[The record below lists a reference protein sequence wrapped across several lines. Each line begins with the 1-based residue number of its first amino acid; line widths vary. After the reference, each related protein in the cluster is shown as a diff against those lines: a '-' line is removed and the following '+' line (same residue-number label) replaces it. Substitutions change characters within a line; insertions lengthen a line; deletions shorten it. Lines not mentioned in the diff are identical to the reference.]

1 MTILF
6 IILFFV
12 VLFLGMPVAFSM
24 VTSAMV
30 FVSGSGFSMR
40 VVVEKFLS
48 GPDSYTLIAVPFF
61 ILAANLM
68 NTGGVTTKIFDF
80 ADTCVGHVKGGL
92 GHVNIFASVI
102 FAGMSG
108 AAVADAGGLGQIEL
122 KAMRE
127 AGFDDEFSLAVT
139 AASSTVGPIIP
150 PSIPA
155 VIYCVT
161 SGASIGK
168 MFLAGF
174 LPGLFMAL
182 AMSAVV
188 YFLAHK
194 RGYPLEPKR
203 SMKEKLVSF
212 KSAFP
217 SLMTPVII
225 MGGIITGK
233 FTPTEAAIIASTYAL
248 ILGFAYKELSL
259 KKLKTILLD
268 TAIQTTGTILIIA
281 AAAVFGWVLSYM
293 RVPQI
298 LSCSFLGLFQSKAI
312 GLFAI
317 MVVLLI
323 IGCFMETIAA
333 ITIMTPVLLP
343 IAVAFGLDP
352 VHFGILMVLN
362 LMIGLITPPVG
373 LVLYTLSN
381 ISAVPFYRIA
391 KATIP
396 FMIILFVVLLVLCYV
411 PQITMF
417 LPNLVYGV

>member
-1 MTILF
+1 MTVIFILVF
-6 IILFFV
+6 AL

-24 VTSAMV
+24 VVSAMA

-48 GPDSYTLIAVPFF
+48 GSDSYTLIAVPFF

-80 ADTCVGHVKGGL
+80 ANYCIGHIKGGL

-127 AGFDDEFSLAVT
+127 SGFDDDFSLAVT

-174 LPGLFMAL
+174 IPGLIMAL
-182 AMSAVV
+182 AMSGVV
-188 YFLAHK
+188 FFLAHK
-194 RGYPLEPKR
+194 RGYPTEPKR
-203 SMKEKLVSF
+203 TLKERAISF
-212 KSAFP
+212 KKAFP

-259 KKLKTILLD
+259 RKLKTIILE

-293 RVPQI
+293 RIPQM
-298 LSCSFLGLFQSKAI
+298 LSSSFLSLFSSKII

-323 IGCFMETIAA
+323 VGCFMETIAA

-343 IAVAFGLDP
+343 VAVAFGLDP

-381 ISAVPFYRIA
+381 ISDVPFYRIA
-391 KATIP
+391 KAAIP
-396 FMIILFVVLLVLCYV
+396 FMVILFVVLLVLCYV
-411 PQITMF
+411 PQLTMF

>member
-1 MTILF
+1 MTLIFILVF
-6 IILFFV
+6 TI
-12 VLFLGMPVAFSM
+12 VLFLGLPVAFSM
-24 VTSAMV
+24 VVSAMA
-30 FVSGSGFSMR
+30 FVTGSGFSMR
-40 VVVEKFLS
+40 VVVERFIS
-48 GPDSYTLIAVPFF
+48 GGDSFTLLAVPFF

-80 ADTCVGHVKGGL
+80 ANYCVGHIKGGL

-127 AGFDDEFSLAVT
+127 AGFDDDFTLAVT
-139 AASSTVGPIIP
+139 GASSTIGPIIP

-155 VIYCVT
+155 VVYCVT

-174 LPGLFMAL
+174 IPGIIMAL
-182 AMSAVV
+182 AMSILVF
-188 YFLAHK
+188 FLAYK
-194 RGYPLEPKR
+194 RGYPVEPKR
-203 SMKEKLVSF
+203 TFKEKLISF
-212 KSAFP
+212 RKAFP

-225 MGGIITGK
+225 MGGILTGK

-248 ILGFAYKELSL
+248 ILGLVYRELNF
-259 KKLKTILLD
+259 KKIKTILLE

-281 AAAVFGWVLSYM
+281 AASVFGWVLSYM
-293 RVPQI
+293 RIPQM
-298 LSCSFLGLFQSKAI
+298 LSSSFLSLFTSKAI
-312 GLFAI
+312 GLFMI
-317 MVVLLI
+317 MIVLLI
-323 IGCFMETIAA
+323 VGCFMETIAA

-352 VHFGILMVLN
+352 VHFGILVVLN
-362 LMIGLITPPVG
+362 LMIGLLTPPVG

-381 ISAVPFYRIA
+381 ISNVPFYRIA
-391 KATIP
+391 KAGAP
-396 FMIILFVVLLVLCYV
+396 FMIILFGVLLLLCYV

-417 LPNLVYGV
+417 LPNLFFGA